1 MIVKFFKSNNNPK
14 ATINYLCG
22 KERDREQSRLLEGD
36 IELSLRVAESLEFS
50 NRYTVG
56 CLSFEEDNI
65 QEEQKREIIERFEN
79 TFLAGLEKDQYNIL
93 WVEHRDKG
101 RVELNFFIPNVE
113 LKTNKRLQPYYD
125 KADRPL
131 AENFKQVINHE
142 YQFSDPNEPIR
153 AQVLISRGDLP
164 KDKKEALEAIND
176 GLMGMIKEGSIK
188 NRDDIITAL
197 TNNGFEIARVTNKNI
212 SIKTEGQNLR
222 LKGAFYEQDFRF
234 SKELSSDIGERN
246 TEYQRSSEERY
257 KTARERLDS
266 AISRQQQKHREKY
279 QDRTIKTYQENNL
292 NVQTAYD
299 NRINVH
305 DYHRVNDNH
314 SNVSSVGKLQRH
326 DGMGGIG
333 ESIQSPIEKY
343 IDNELPGGVEITAV
357 RSNRQ
362 EIPRPDLGGKLQDS
376 RDKGEVDDA
385 SNGAFRESIE
395 RIIAT
400 AKEYT
405 EQIISKIRSIGERE
419 QLDEGAIQANNGAIG
434 ELKQNTAEVKKAITT
449 RLKGL
454 SMGRGFSRGLSMDR
468 DNGLE
473 L

>member
-14 ATINYLCG
+14 ATIDYLCG

-36 IELSLRVAESLEFS
+36 IELSLRIAESLEFS

-65 QEEQKREIIERFEN
+65 PEEQKREIIERFEN

-93 WVEHRDKG
+93 WVEHKDKG

-113 LKTNKRLQPYYD
+113 LTTNKRLQPYYD

-153 AQVLISRGDLP
+153 AQSLISRNDLP

-176 GLMGMIKEGSIK
+176 GLIGMIKAGSIK
-188 NRDDIITAL
+188 NRDDVITAL
-197 TNNGFEIARVTNKNI
+197 KNNGFEIARVTNKNI

-234 SKELSSDIGERN
+234 SKELSSDIRERN
-246 TEYQRSSEERY
+246 TEYQRRSEERY
-257 KTARERLDS
+257 QTARERLDN

-279 QDRTIKTYQENNL
+279 QDRTIEAYQESSFD
-292 NVQTAYD
+292 VQIAYD

-305 DYHRVNDNH
+305 DYHRVNDSN
-314 SNVSSVGKLQRH
+314 SNVSGLGQLQRH
-326 DGMGGIG
+326 DGLGEIG
-333 ESIQSPIEKY
+333 ESIQSPIEQH
-343 IDNELPGGVEITAV
+343 IAFGLPTGRGITAL
-357 RSNRQ
+357 RGNRQ
-362 EIPRPDLGGKLQDS
+362 EIPRSDLGRELQDNQ
-376 RDKGEVDDA
+376 DKGEIDDA

-400 AKEYT
+400 AKDYT
-405 EQIISKIRSIGERE
+405 EQVISKIRSIGERE
-419 QLDEGAIQANNGAIG
+419 QLDEGAIQANNGAVG
-434 ELKQNTAEVKKAITT
+434 ELKQNTAEVKKTITP

-454 SMGRGFSRGLSMDR
+454 SMGRGFSRGLSR
-468 DNGLE
+468 DDGLE